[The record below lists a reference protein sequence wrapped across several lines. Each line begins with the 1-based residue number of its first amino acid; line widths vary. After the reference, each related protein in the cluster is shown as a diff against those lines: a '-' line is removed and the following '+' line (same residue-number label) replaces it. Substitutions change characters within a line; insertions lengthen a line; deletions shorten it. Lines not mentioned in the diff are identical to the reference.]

1 MRILSSAPKPRYA
14 AAVTRGYSWCSSM
27 LVRAR
32 PIHVLASVLILF
44 WTSSPSAAATIYIAR
59 RGWHIDVGMAAADLA
74 PPLEATAA
82 HLPGAR
88 YLFFGFGDRHYLA
101 AKKHN
106 APVLL
111 SSLWPGGGIVLV
123 TALSASP
130 VEGFGAGHVVT
141 LTVSAEQ
148 MRALQSFIWT
158 SLETQYGALPEP
170 LPGPYE
176 DSLYFTAAAKYSAL
190 HTCNTWAAQSLRAT
204 GLHVHTAGIVF
215 AGQLWRQVR
224 RLEREER
231 ASTGASLLK
240 P

>member
-1 MRILSSAPKPRYA
+1 
-14 AAVTRGYSWCSSM
+14 M

-32 PIHVLASVLILF
+32 PIHVLASVLIFF
-44 WTSSPSAAATIYIAR
+44 WVSNPSTASTIYIAR
-59 RGWHIDVGMAAADLA
+59 RGWHIDVGMAVADLT

-82 HLPGAR
+82 PLPGAGAGAR
-88 YLFFGFGDRHYLA
+88 YLFFGFGDKHYLA
-101 AKKHN
+101 AKKHD

-111 SSLWPGGGIVLV
+111 SALWPGGGIVLV

-130 VEGFGAGHVVT
+130 GEAFGANQVVS
-141 LTVSAEQ
+141 LTVSAGQ

-158 SLETQYGALPEP
+158 SLETQNGVPLEP

-176 DSLYFTAAAKYSAL
+176 NSLYFTAVPKYSAL

-224 RLEREER
+224 RLEREEG

>member
-1 MRILSSAPKPRYA
+1 
-14 AAVTRGYSWCSSM
+14 M

-44 WTSSPSAAATIYIAR
+44 WTSGPSAASTIYVAR
-59 RGWHIDVGMAAADLA
+59 RGWHIDVGMDVADLA
-74 PPLEATAA
+74 DSLEATAT

-88 YLFFGFGDRHYLA
+88 YVFFGFGDRHYLA

-111 SSLWPGGGIVLV
+111 SAMWPGGGIVLV

-130 VEGFGAGHVVT
+130 GEAFGASHVT
-141 LTVSAEQ
+141 SLTVSAEQ
-148 MRALQSFIWT
+148 MQALRSFIWA
-158 SLETQYGALPEP
+158 SLETQHGALLEP

-176 DSLYFTAAAKYSAL
+176 DSLYFIATAKYSAL
-190 HTCNTWAAQSLRAT
+190 HTCNTWAAQALRAT
-204 GLHVHTAGIVF
+204 GFRVHTAGIIF

-231 ASTGASLLK
+231 AAARSFPAQT
-240 P
+240 

>member
-1 MRILSSAPKPRYA
+1 
-14 AAVTRGYSWCSSM
+14 M

-32 PIHVLASVLILF
+32 AIHVLASVLILF
-44 WTSSPSAAATIYIAR
+44 WIWSPSAASTIYVAR
-59 RGWHIDVGMAAADLA
+59 RGWHIDVGMKVSDLA
-74 PPLEATAA
+74 APLEAAAA

-111 SSLWPGGGIVLV
+111 SAIWPGGGIVLV

-130 VEGFGAGHVVT
+130 DEGFGASHVT
-141 LTVSAEQ
+141 SLTVTADQ
-148 MRALQSFIWT
+148 MQALQSFIWT
-158 SLETQYGALPEP
+158 SLETQNSALLEP

-176 DSLYFTAAAKYSAL
+176 DSLYFSSTAKYSGL
-190 HTCNTWAAQSLRAT
+190 HTCNTWAAQALRAT
-204 GLHVHTAGIVF
+204 GFHVHTAGIIF

-231 ASTGASLLK
+231 ASAGASLLK

>member
-1 MRILSSAPKPRYA
+1 
-14 AAVTRGYSWCSSM
+14 M
-27 LVRAR
+27 LVLAR

-44 WTSSPSAAATIYIAR
+44 WTSSPSAASTIYVAR
-59 RGWHIDVGMAAADLA
+59 RGWHIDVGMEVSDLTA
-74 PPLEATAA
+74 PLGATAA
-82 HLPGAR
+82 QLPGAR

-111 SSLWPGGGIVLV
+111 SAIWPGGGIVLI

-130 VEGFGAGHVVT
+130 GEAFGANQVT
-141 LTVSAEQ
+141 SLIVTAEQ
-148 MRALQSFIWT
+148 MQALQSFIWR
-158 SLETQYGALPEP
+158 SLKTQNGELLEP

-176 DSLYFTAAAKYSAL
+176 DSLYFIATAKYSAL
-190 HTCNTWAAQSLRAT
+190 HTCNTWAAQALRAA
-204 GLHVHTAGIVF
+204 GFHIHTAGIIF

-231 ASTGASLLK
+231 ASTAASDGASLLK